1 MADEEVSRP
10 LLEGHARSSEENRL
24 TPGSSTRPSQRRS
37 FELSSEST
45 PLLHRRDDIVI
56 TYGTDG
62 GPSIS
67 PSIIS
72 EDGPSDDEPS
82 KKSRIRWPTV
92 ISLVGLTTAILAIL
106 VFAFATP
113 AVVKEYA
120 QEAAIFQ
127 PTALSIDSTTPEGVR
142 ARIQGTFFM
151 DSARV
156 KSKSV
161 RNYGRFMTWI
171 AREIET
177 GSSDVD
183 VYLPEYGNVLIGNA
197 ALPNIKVNIRNGHQN
212 EVDFLTDLTA
222 GDVKGIHGIAMDWI
236 EGRLARLRVK
246 GKATL
251 HLKSGLITLGTQ
263 VLADT
268 ITFEE
273 NDFPALP
280 DINLVQLNVHDG
292 ENGTMEVDASVNAM
306 LHSPVALTVP
316 ALGFDIL
323 VPNCLPGDPYIL
335 AANAQTQE
343 IQVAPNQVTSVSV
356 EGLVRRLPEE
366 LTTMCPGGDG
376 SPLDFLV
383 SSYIKGLETTI
394 YIRGADAPSSSG
406 VPEWMVDLLRSVT
419 VPLPFTNKALD
430 NLVKNFSMSDT
441 HFSLPDPFAE
451 PGTPEAQPTVSALV
465 KVLIALPQEM
475 NLRVD
480 VPYVR
485 ALTNVYYSGEELG
498 KLNIDKWQ
506 DANST
511 IVEDV
516 DGASVLLVEFAI
528 KDAPLEVTDSD
539 VLSEL
544 VQDMLF
550 GSKEVVL
557 HVDANVDAKVSTGLG
572 RFAIRGIPADGDVH
586 VNTPSGNPIDHLH
599 ARIVSLEV
607 VETNDSS
614 LSVLTRV
621 NFTNPTE
628 YSATIPFADALVLSN
643 NTALAH
649 VIARNFSLV
658 PGDNTNV
665 AVEFSWDPLR
675 NGGLDGI
682 EAGQALI
689 SSFISGSNTSVTI
702 QVHQGSIPALP
713 DLGKALSSLRI
724 DVPLPSISGP
734 GSPDDE
740 DEGRSH
746 FLQEATVHLWSSTA
760 EFTLFSPL
768 TSTSITITSIHAVAF
783 YKEDEPVGRI
793 NHQEPFNI
801 PPGVSQTPRLP
812 IDLVLGGGA
821 YDALRRALGRSM
833 AMDTVAKVG
842 IKIGDYEN
850 VVVYRGKGIE
860 ASIKW

>member
-1 MADEEVSRP
+1 MADEEASRP
-10 LLEGHARSSEENRL
+10 LLEGHARSSEENHL

-67 PSIIS
+67 PSIVS
-72 EDGPSDDEPS
+72 EAGPSDDEPS

-120 QEAAIFQ
+120 QEAAVFQ

-142 ARIQGTFFM
+142 ARIQGNFFM

-156 KSKSV
+156 KSNSV

-177 GSSDVD
+177 GPSDVD

-212 EVDFLTDLTA
+212 EIDFLTDLTA

-251 HLKSGLITLGTQ
+251 HLKSGLIALGTQ

-268 ITFEE
+268 ITFEEYIE

-292 ENGTMEVDASVNAM
+292 DNGTMEVDASVNAM

-335 AANAQTQE
+335 AASAQTQE

-356 EGLVRRLPEE
+356 EGIVRRLPEE

-394 YIRGADAPSSSG
+394 YIRGADAPSLSG
-406 VPEWMVDLLRSVT
+406 APEWMVDLLRSVKI
-419 VPLPFTNKALD
+419 PLPFTNKALD

-441 HFSLPDPFAE
+441 RFSLPDPFAE

-465 KVLIALPQEM
+465 KVLIAIPQEM

-480 VPYVR
+480 VPHVR
-485 ALTNVYYSGEELG
+485 ALTNVYYSGQELG
-498 KLNIDKWQ
+498 KLNLDKWQ

-511 IVEDV
+511 IVKDV

-528 KDAPLEVTDSD
+528 EEAPLEVTDSD
-539 VLSEL
+539 ILSQL

-550 GSKEVVL
+550 GSKEIVL
-557 HVDANVDAKVSTGLG
+557 HVDANVDAKVATGLG
-572 RFAIRGIPADGDVH
+572 RFAVRGIPADGDVH
-586 VNTPSGNPIDHLH
+586 VKI
-599 ARIVSLEV
+599 
-607 VETNDSS
+607 VETTDSS

-649 VIARNFSLV
+649 VTARNFSLA

-665 AVEFSWDPLR
+665 EVEFSWDPLR

-682 EAGQALI
+682 KAGQALI

-724 DVPLPSISGP
+724 DVPLPTISAP

-746 FLQEATVHLWSSTA
+746 FLQDATVHLWSSTA

-793 NHQEPFNI
+793 DYNEPFDI

-812 IDLVLGGGA
+812 VNLVLGGGA
-821 YDALRRALGRSM
+821 YDALRRALGQSL

-842 IKIGDYEN
+842 IRIGDYEN

-860 ASIKW
+860 ANIKW